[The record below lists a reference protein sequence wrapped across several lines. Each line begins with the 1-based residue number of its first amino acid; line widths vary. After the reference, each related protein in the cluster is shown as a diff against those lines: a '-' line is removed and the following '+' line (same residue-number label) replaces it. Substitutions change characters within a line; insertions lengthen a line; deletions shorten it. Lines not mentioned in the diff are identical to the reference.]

1 MDHSSTKPVTRLR
14 GPLGLPH
21 QPHRW
26 LPLTRRLPPIDYP
39 GSPRRPLSPPG
50 QHYAQAHAPQRPVP
64 VQESSYLQLSSE
76 TAEFITQCQIC
87 GKPCQLA
94 DEPLWTTLATTIP
107 STIGAMAVS
116 SAPHL
121 PSGSFEWL
129 TAGRVDPG
137 SRVVV
142 LCPTVAHCR
151 AVASH
156 GADVLAVH
164 RDPDTAEKLNRIP
177 GIMAVCG
184 SPESLPLNSSSF
196 DAVLVHQG
204 FHELAPGL
212 ALPEIARV
220 LRPGSVLGVSW
231 LVRDDTVPWVKRLAA
246 LLRTVDENAMSGDYG
261 TESVHELISS
271 KYFPE
276 DEHTTKRLWVPVNRD
291 SLVAMAAAR
300 PAVRAL
306 DSDARSNVLTKV
318 AALADDSAGTS
329 GLRLPY
335 QLECWR
341 AWVNHDEL
349 TTPIRPHDDGL
360 TITL

>member
-14 GPLGLPH
+14 GPLRLPH

-26 LPLTRRLPPIDYP
+26 LPLTRRPPPIDYP

-50 QHYAQAHAPQRPVP
+50 QHYAQADAPQRPVL

-76 TAEFITQCQIC
+76 TAEFVTQCQIC

-177 GIMAVCG
+177 GVMAVCG

-204 FHELAPGL
+204 FHELAPASPYL
-212 ALPEIARV
+212 KSPASCAQAV
-220 LRPGSVLGVSW
+220 SSASPGW
-231 LVRDDTVPWVKRLAA
+231 Y
-246 LLRTVDENAMSGDYG
+246 AMTLFRGS
-261 TESVHELISS
+261 
-271 KYFPE
+271 
-276 DEHTTKRLWVPVNRD
+276 
-291 SLVAMAAAR
+291 
-300 PAVRAL
+300 
-306 DSDARSNVLTKV
+306 
-318 AALADDSAGTS
+318 S
-329 GLRLPY
+329 GLRRYCAPSMRML
-335 QLECWR
+335 
-341 AWVNHDEL
+341 
-349 TTPIRPHDDGL
+349 
-360 TITL
+360 

>member
-1 MDHSSTKPVTRLR
+1 
-14 GPLGLPH
+14 
-21 QPHRW
+21 
-26 LPLTRRLPPIDYP
+26 
-39 GSPRRPLSPPG
+39 
-50 QHYAQAHAPQRPVP
+50 
-64 VQESSYLQLSSE
+64 
-76 TAEFITQCQIC
+76 
-87 GKPCQLA
+87 
-94 DEPLWTTLATTIP
+94 
-107 STIGAMAVS
+107 MAVS
-116 SAPHL
+116 STPRL
-121 PSGSFEWL
+121 PSGTFEWL
-129 TAGRVDPG
+129 TAGHVDPG
-137 SRVVV
+137 SRVIV

-156 GADVLAVH
+156 GADILAVH
-164 RDPDTAEKLNRIP
+164 RDPDTAAKLNRIP
-177 GIMAVCG
+177 GVMAVCG
-184 SPESLPLNSSSF
+184 SPESLPLNPASF
-196 DAVLVHQG
+196 DAVLVHQS

-212 ALPEIARV
+212 VLPEIARV
-220 LRPGSVLGVSW
+220 LRPDSVLGVSW

-276 DEHTTKRLWVPVNRD
+276 DEHTTKRLWVPVDRD
-291 SLVAMAAAR
+291 SLIAMAAAR

-306 DSDARSNVLTKV
+306 GSDARSNLLTQV

-341 AWVNHDEL
+341 AWVDHDEL

>member
-50 QHYAQAHAPQRPVP
+50 QHYAQADAPQRPVL

-76 TAEFITQCQIC
+76 TAEFVTQCQIC

-151 AVASH
+151 AVASY

-164 RDPDTAEKLNRIP
+164 RDPDTAAKLNRIP
-177 GIMAVCG
+177 GVMAICG

-220 LRPGSVLGVSW
+220 LRPGSVLS
-231 LVRDDTVPWVKRLAA
+231 
-246 LLRTVDENAMSGDYG
+246 
-261 TESVHELISS
+261 LI
-271 KYFPE
+271 
-276 DEHTTKRLWVPVNRD
+276 H
-291 SLVAMAAAR
+291 
-300 PAVRAL
+300 
-306 DSDARSNVLTKV
+306 
-318 AALADDSAGTS
+318 
-329 GLRLPY
+329 
-335 QLECWR
+335 
-341 AWVNHDEL
+341 
-349 TTPIRPHDDGL
+349 I
-360 TITL
+360 

>member
-14 GPLGLPH
+14 GPLRLPH

-26 LPLTRRLPPIDYP
+26 LPLTRRPPPIDYP

-50 QHYAQAHAPQRPVP
+50 QHYAQADAPQRPVL

-76 TAEFITQCQIC
+76 TAEFVTQCQIC

-177 GIMAVCG
+177 GVMAVCG

-276 DEHTTKRLWVPVNRD
+276 DEHTTKRLWCRSTVTLSSPW
-291 SLVAMAAAR
+291 LR
-300 PAVRAL
+300 PDRP
-306 DSDARSNVLTKV
+306 
-318 AALADDSAGTS
+318 S
-329 GLRLPY
+329 GPSTPTPAPTCSRRLPHSPTILPGLAGY
-335 QLECWR
+335 VCPINLN
-341 AWVNHDEL
+341 AGGL
-349 TTPIRPHDDGL
+349 GSTTMSSPPLFDPM
-360 TITL
+360 TTA